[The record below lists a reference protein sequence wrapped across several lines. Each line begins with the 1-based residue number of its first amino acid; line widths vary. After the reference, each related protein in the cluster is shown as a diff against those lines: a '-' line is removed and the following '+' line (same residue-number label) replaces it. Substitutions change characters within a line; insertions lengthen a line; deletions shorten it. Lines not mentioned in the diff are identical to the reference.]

1 MSNSEK
7 KAKAPGKAGKIV
19 FLILTILF
27 ALAFAGFVAALVF
40 MIVKHG
46 SEGKAFSDTVQQWF
60 VDNLGIKQHFSI
72 YCGMVLQCALFSL
85 GFAFVSFSAFK
96 YFREVNRSAGN
107 LQKKTI
113 RKIFGVALSAI
124 LVPVISLIIG
134 YVGLIALNALFG
146 VQLEV
151 NGDSGIN
158 PTAWII
164 GFIVYV
170 VVFIALGIYAIIAMN
185 KKAKAYAAAGG
196 EEEVAAEEPAEAI
209 AEEVAVEESA
219 AEEVKEEEKEEPA
232 AVAEEAAAEE
242 AIAEEPAAEV
252 AAAAAPAGKTA
263 MGYDRSFTG
272 KLMQTKDE
280 TKAYYSSIKNA
291 ILSYKGKGKKIS
303 DRISWKYETFNIGRN
318 KVVKIKVKGK
328 TLCVYLALDPKTYIG
343 TKYKVQDVSKSKADG
358 STPLMYRINNARRA
372 KYVLTLIAAAME
384 NYAFAINENA
394 ATQDYAKGLKY
405 MNDAKLVKEGLA
417 KKVAVSGFPKSL

>member
-7 KAKAPGKAGKIV
+7 KAKVPGKAGKIV

-219 AEEVKEEEKEEPA
+219 AEEVKEEVKEDAEVIAEESA
-232 AVAEEAAAEE
+232 AEEVVAEE
-242 AIAEEPAAEV
+242 PVAEV
-252 AAAAAPAGKTA
+252 AATVGAGKTS